1 MITKAYFTERPESI
15 KFMPLPSGDADL
27 WLRKN
32 IAEITDPET
41 NEVSYEA
48 DEAYMRTDATK
59 AEIEADFEGWF
70 ETTSEWQP
78 TQPEPDPGTEDE
90 RIAALEGKV
99 KTLEAENTA
108 LDKKVKT
115 VEKENAALAEELQA
129 TKIILGVE

>member
-15 KFMPLPSGDADL
+15 EFMPLPSGDADL
-27 WLRKN
+27 WMRKN

-41 NEVSYEA
+41 HEVSYEA

-70 ETTSEWQP
+70 ETASAWEP
-78 TQPEPDPGTEDE
+78 PVPEKKPETENE
-90 RIAALEGKV
+90 RIVALEEDV
-99 KTLEAENTA
+99 TA
-108 LDKKVKT
+108 LKKA
-115 VEKENAALAEELQA
+115 NADLTKQNAVLQEELQA

>member
-48 DEAYMRTDATK
+48 DEAYMRTDAAK

-70 ETTSEWQP
+70 ETAGEWQP
-78 TQPEPDPGTEDE
+78 TQPKPEPGTEDE
-90 RIAALEGKV
+90 RIAALEGEV
-99 KTLEAENTA
+99 ETL
-108 LDKKVKT
+108 KQ
-115 VEKENAALAEELQA
+115 ENAALAEELQA

>member
-70 ETTSEWQP
+70 ETASEWQP
-78 TQPEPDPGTEDE
+78 TQPTPAPGTEDE
-90 RIAALEGKV
+90 RITALEGEVETLKV
-99 KTLEAENTA
+99 
-108 LDKKVKT
+108 
-115 VEKENAALAEELQA
+115 ENAALKEELQA
-129 TKIILGVE
+129 TKIILGVD